1 MLELS
6 GIHVNYGAAPA
17 LWDVA
22 LKVDNGELVC
32 VVGPNGAGKTTLI
45 NTVAGLLRARSG
57 SMRYQGTDITRLAPH
72 RFCDAG
78 IALVPEGR
86 RLFTGMSVHE
96 NLDLGSF
103 RGAARARREQSLD
116 AVLALFPRSSRS
128 WQHPPGL
135 CRAGSSRWWPS
146 VGP

>member
-57 SMRYQGTDITRLAPH
+57 HMRTASAMLA
-72 RFCDAG
+72 
-78 IALVPEGR
+78 
-86 RLFTGMSVHE
+86 
-96 NLDLGSF
+96 
-103 RGAARARREQSLD
+103 
-116 AVLALFPRSSRS
+116 
-128 WQHPPGL
+128 
-135 CRAGSSRWWPS
+135 SRWCRRGGACSPA
-146 VGP
+146 